1 MTEDPTA
8 MTIDGMV
15 FVRTFECRG
24 RERWGHGA
32 HFVLERIHTEGPWTP
47 LLDGS
52 PLSLYG
58 QTAEE
63 AFKLMKRHVKH
74 ERNRFDELW
83 DLFE

>member
-1 MTEDPTA
+1 MTMSREYKVGLFIGVTA
-8 MTIDGMV
+8 FILVAALLYLAISKG
-15 FVRTFECRG
+15 
-24 RERWGHGA
+24 
-32 HFVLERIHTEGPWTP
+32 VLERIHTEGPWTP